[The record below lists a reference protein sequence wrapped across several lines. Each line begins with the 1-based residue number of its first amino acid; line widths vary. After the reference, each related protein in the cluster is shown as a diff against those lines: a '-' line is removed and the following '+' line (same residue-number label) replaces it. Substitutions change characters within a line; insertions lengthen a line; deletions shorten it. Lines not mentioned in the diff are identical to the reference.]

1 MNYFYLFEIIIFGD
15 NYGGCDAICNGYCL
29 ILLHLVTI
37 MVVVDYC
44 LISLHLVTIKVVVDY
59 CLRLLYL
66 VTIMGV
72 VMIMFRAG
80 IGLPL
85 TCRSAFLDK
94 YLFLMLMGVRMNILR
109 NGQ

>member
-1 MNYFYLFEIIIFGD
+1 MNYYYLFKIIIFGN
-15 NYGGCDAICNGYCL
+15 NYGGFDAICNGYCL

-37 MVVVDYC
+37 M
-44 LISLHLVTIKVVVDY
+44 VVVDY

-94 YLFLMLMGVRMNILR
+94 YLFLMLMVMRMNILR
-109 NGQ
+109 NVQ

>member
-1 MNYFYLFEIIIFGD
+1 M
-15 NYGGCDAICNGYCL
+15 
-29 ILLHLVTI
+29 
-37 MVVVDYC
+37 
-44 LISLHLVTIKVVVDY
+44 VVVDY
-59 CLRLLYL
+59 CLRLSYL
-66 VTIMGV
+66 VV

-109 NGQ
+109 NGQCNDRGTKHIFGTYLFG